1 MEKISGIVPGS
12 HRTRTVDASMSQPV
26 RPGAP
31 TFGRPEGKAKSP
43 VAGQNLPGSEEV
55 VSFSSGED
63 RVEFRSRDKAPIEAE
78 KSRRTESSAPDKTMG
93 PKTKNKSPNQ
103 ATETPAK
110 ETQEAKPSNP
120 DPKTL
125 AKMKEQANLR
135 MIGNLS
141 SKFFERNYVEAPVVK
156 SEDFTLSRDIKSK
169 NKTQSQAV
177 DEIPTEIEQA
187 TELENVRA
195 IRELR
200 DEQPRNSEDNVA

>member
-1 MEKISGIVPGS
+1 
-12 HRTRTVDASMSQPV
+12 MSQPV

-31 TFGRPEGKAKSP
+31 TFGRPEGKSKSP

-55 VSFSSGED
+55 ESFSSGD
-63 RVEFRSRDKAPIEAE
+63 DKVEFRSRDKAPLTAE
-78 KSRRTESSAPDKTMG
+78 KSRRTESSAPDKTVG
-93 PKTKNKSPNQ
+93 PKEKNKSPNQ
-103 ATETPAK
+103 AAEPPAK
-110 ETQEAKPSNP
+110 ETQESKSSTP

-141 SKFFERNYVEAPVVK
+141 SKFFERNYVEAPV
-156 SEDFTLSRDIKSK
+156 IKSDDFVSSRNLK
-169 NKTQSQAV
+169 NNNKTQAQQHE
-177 DEIPTEIEQA
+177 EIPAEIEQA

>member
-1 MEKISGIVPGS
+1 
-12 HRTRTVDASMSQPV
+12 
-26 RPGAP
+26 
-31 TFGRPEGKAKSP
+31 
-43 VAGQNLPGSEEV
+43 
-55 VSFSSGED
+55 
-63 RVEFRSRDKAPIEAE
+63 
-78 KSRRTESSAPDKTMG
+78 
-93 PKTKNKSPNQ
+93 
-103 ATETPAK
+103 ETPAK

-169 NKTQSQAV
+169 TKTQSQAV

-187 TELENVRA
+187 SELENVRA